1 MTALSPSL
9 IRTILLSVNNI
20 KYIECNIILV
30 LNYFKQ
36 MVEKSAEALDKEFN
50 DAVNY
55 IQNSKDPN
63 IKLSNNDKLKFYS
76 LYK

>member
-1 MTALSPSL
+1 
-9 IRTILLSVNNI
+9 
-20 KYIECNIILV
+20 
-30 LNYFKQ
+30 